1 MSDDSDDT
9 ATKDEDYEVAL
20 ALLRRA
26 AAMQPGIERDRL
38 LALALKLDPDAVQPP
53 PKRLN

>member
-1 MSDDSDDT
+1 MAGDSDDD

-20 ALLRRA
+20 ALLRQA

-38 LALALKLDPDAVQPP
+38 LALALKLDPDAVVV
-53 PKRLN
+53 PKALN